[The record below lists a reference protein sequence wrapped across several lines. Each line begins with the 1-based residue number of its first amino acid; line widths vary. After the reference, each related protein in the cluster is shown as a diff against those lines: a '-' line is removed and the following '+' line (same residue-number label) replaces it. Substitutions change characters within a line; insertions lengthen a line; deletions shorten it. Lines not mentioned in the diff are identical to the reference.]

1 MPIAAAA
8 WVTGIPASIRRHSKS
23 RPAGVNRALRC
34 IEPPLAR
41 GLFSDSHTRPEAQL
55 IGGPRQ
61 QRPWALQ
68 LVLVP
73 VALVEGVAVPVVQV
87 VDVVVVRHGLVAA
100 VGPVGVL
107 GVVGV

>member
-68 LVLVP
+68 L
-73 VALVEGVAVPVVQV
+73 ASR
-87 VDVVVVRHGLVAA
+87 DVHRGGRLAPPAHMAPLLSSTAGMVFTTMARSVTSDQLST
-100 VGPVGVL
+100 
-107 GVVGV
+107 